1 MSTGEVVPAVG
12 LGPTSIDLRI
22 PATAAPEFGLHP
34 ASVDTKPKQNR
45 LWAAIVLAMLLFA
58 GGVFGA
64 ALTARS
70 VAQRS
75 ADKSRTAL
83 ALSSVEVA
91 STLRLAIQRQED
103 LAVSATGFFLGTP
116 IPSNDQFL
124 AWAKTV
130 QAMQRY
136 PELLGWGE
144 VVMVTAAQLQAY
156 MALAAA
162 DPAGVVASGTFEL
175 VPPGDRPFYCLF
187 VVGESRNPESG
198 APPGFDY
205 CAGPNGARTLAAR
218 DSGRIG
224 YQSVDTG
231 VGVPTLAVQVPFYR
245 EGVTPTTVEAR
256 REAFAG
262 WVGLGFD
269 PKVVLDQALRDRPGT
284 AVTLRFHD
292 ESSDA
297 VFTSGHGAEGDAS
310 VAHDLGNGW
319 IVETFATVPDVGI
332 LADRDAVLVLL
343 GGVVISLVLAALV
356 LVLGTGRALALRLV
370 GQRTDEL
377 RHQALHDSLTKL
389 PNRALIMDRI
399 EQLLARNRRHGT
411 IGAALYIDLDD
422 FKNVNDTLGHE
433 AGDHL
438 LVAVAARLTS
448 AMRDADTIGRM
459 GGDEFVV
466 LIDGAQLKV
475 SPALV
480 AERLLDV
487 MRQPF
492 ELDEASMPLT
502 VNTSIGIAIGDRVNG
517 GELIRDADVALYQAK
532 AAGKNR
538 YEIFYPRMQTEIS
551 RRIELEFD
559 LRSAIES
566 NQLHLAYQPIYNL
579 DDLSLVGAE
588 ALLRWNHPV
597 LGVIEPDEFIPI
609 LEQTGQI
616 QEVGRW
622 VLNQACNQ
630 MAAWHARGDTLDVSV
645 NVSGRQLDHDNIV
658 AHISEALSNSGLDP
672 SSLIIEVTETA
683 LMRDAADTAVR
694 LRAIKALGVR
704 IAVDDFGTGYSS
716 LAYLQQFPVDCL
728 KIDRSFTHAITTS
741 PESKALIRTLVQL
754 GRDLGLKTLAEGVET
769 ADEMDHLRHECV
781 DEVQGF
787 LLSRPLDPRTLEAD
801 ILAPSRPAPAASTS
815 P

>member
-1 MSTGEVVPAVG
+1 MSA
-12 LGPTSIDLRI
+12 RI
-22 PATAAPEFGLHP
+22 
-34 ASVDTKPKQNR
+34 KPDRNH
-45 LWAAIVLAMLLFA
+45 LWVTTVLAVMLLA
-58 GGVFGA
+58 GGVLSA
-64 ALTARS
+64 TMTARS
-70 VAQRS
+70 VAHRS
-75 ADKSRTAL
+75 AEKSRDAL
-83 ALSSVEVA
+83 ALSSEEVA
-91 STLRLAIQRQED
+91 STLRLAIQREED

-124 AWAKTV
+124 AWANTV
-130 QAMQRY
+130 QAMERY

-144 VVMVTAAQLQAY
+144 VVMVTAAQLDAY
-156 MALAAA
+156 MTMAAA

-175 VPPGDRPFYCLF
+175 VPPGERPFYCLF
-187 VVGESRNPESG
+187 VVGESRNPATG

-205 CAGPNGARTLAAR
+205 CAGSNGALTLAAR
-218 DSGRIG
+218 DSGRSG

-231 VGVPTLAVQVPFYR
+231 AGVPTLAVQVPFYR
-245 EGVTPTTVEAR
+245 GGVTPTTVEGR
-256 REAFAG
+256 RAAFAG

-269 PKVVLDQALRDRPGT
+269 PKVVLDQALRDRPRT

-292 ESSDA
+292 GSTDA
-297 VFTSGHGAEGDAS
+297 VFTSGEAAEDAAS
-310 VAHDLGNGW
+310 VEHDLGNGW
-319 IVETFATVPDVGI
+319 TVQTFATVADPGI
-332 LADRDAVLVLL
+332 LADRDARLVLL
-343 GGVVISLVLAALV
+343 GGLVISIVLTALV
-356 LVLGTGRALALRLV
+356 LVLGTSRALALRLV

-377 RHQALHDSLTKL
+377 RHQALHDSLTNL

-475 SPALV
+475 SPELV

-492 ELDEASMPLT
+492 DLDEASVPLA
-502 VNTSIGIAIGDRVNG
+502 VNTSIGIAIGDRANG
-517 GELIRDADVALYQAK
+517 GELLRDADVALYQAK

-538 YEIFYPRMQTEIS
+538 YEVFYPEMQTQIS

-559 LRSAIES
+559 LRSAIELD
-566 NQLHLAYQPIYNL
+566 QLHLAYQPIYNL
-579 DDLSLVGAE
+579 EDLSLVGVE
-588 ALLRWNHPV
+588 ALLRWSHPR
-597 LGVIEPDEFIPI
+597 LGAIEPEEFIPI

-622 VLNQACNQ
+622 VLNQACTQ
-630 MAAWHARGDTLDVSV
+630 MAIWHSRGDTLDVSV
-645 NVSGRQLDHDNIV
+645 NVSGRQLDHDSVI
-658 AHISEALSNSGLDP
+658 AHISEALTASGLDP
-672 SSLIIEVTETA
+672 GSLIIEVTETA
-683 LMRDAADTAVR
+683 LMRDAAGTAVR
-694 LRAIKALGVR
+694 LKAIKELGAR

-728 KIDRSFTHAITTS
+728 KIDRSFTNAITTS

-769 ADEMDHLRHECV
+769 ADEMDHLRNERV
-781 DEVQGF
+781 DEAQGF
-787 LLSRPLDPRTLEAD
+787 LLSRPLDPHTLESN
-801 ILAPSRPAPAASTS
+801 ILAPSRRTPASNTRP
-815 P
+815 